1 MHEQGRVKRQRV
13 KVGMR
18 SYQEGTMCM
27 DGVKLGEIKVGGA
40 EVPVTPKTLV
50 SYNFASIEELSSQK
64 FRHNS

>member
-1 MHEQGRVKRQRV
+1 
-13 KVGMR
+13 
-18 SYQEGTMCM
+18 MCM
-27 DGVKLGEIKVGGA
+27 DGVKLGEIKVGRA

>member
-1 MHEQGRVKRQRV
+1 M

-40 EVPVTPKTLV
+40 EVPVTPKTLI
-50 SYNFASIEELSSQK
+50 SYNFASIEELPSQK